1 MKEVF
6 HQMANGED
14 LTQEQVEA
22 LFDAILNQ
30 EVSESELAAFLM
42 GLRVKGE
49 TSAEITGIV
58 RALKRHAVSTLR

>member
-49 TSAEITGIV
+49 TSAEIT
-58 RALKRHAVSTLR
+58 ALCER